1 MKLGEWCGMLS
12 VALLD
17 SSGQPFLTEG
27 SFFALRSHERGGG
40 GLPNGYIFCPDSL
53 VRYREYRAGEFLF

>member
-27 SFFALRSHERGGG
+27 SFFALRSHERGG
-40 GLPNGYIFCPDSL
+40 LPNGYIFCPESL